1 MRRARERGFALLLVF
16 AMAAAVAILLYT
28 EMPRVVFEGQR
39 QREQTLIDRGEQ
51 YQRAIQLYVR
61 KIQRY
66 PARIEDLENT
76 NNIRFLRRRYP
87 DPMTG
92 KDDWRLV
99 HVGPGGILMDS
110 KVQKLQP
117 SDKDKDKEKKS
128 ENTFITEAAP
138 VGSTGVGQPGAGVP
152 SLALA
157 RRASDRAPVSA
168 TSMPGAQ
175 GGGAGP
181 VDPDAPQQ
189 FPPGYATA
197 PPAPGQPNPYVP
209 GGQPGQYPGGQ
220 PGQYPGGQPGQY
232 PGMQPGQYP
241 GMQPGQYPG
250 GQPVQYPGM
259 QPGQYPGVQPGQYP
273 GLQQGQYPGMQPQG
287 QIVPFVQPGN
297 QFQQYPNQPASSQ
310 TGGQVSGPFPAY
322 AQQPGA
328 APGAANPNPAL
339 ELIRNLLTSPRQGGP
354 IGGTMQAGG
363 MQLGGGIAGVASK
376 YEAEGIKVYNERT
389 AYQEW
394 EFIYDPKN
402 DRALGGGLGM
412 GGMMPGMQG
421 QTGAMQQQ
429 GAFGQGQ
436 GTGGFG
442 TQPTPQ
448 QPGFGFPPQTQP
460 GFGPQPSPGRG
471 R

>member
-66 PARIEDLENT
+66 PARIEDLEST

-99 HVGPGGILMDS
+99 HVGPGGILLDS
-110 KVQKLQP
+110 KVQKPQSP
-117 SDKDKDKEKKS
+117 DKDKEKKP

-152 SLALA
+152 SMALM

-181 VDPDAPQQ
+181 GDPDAPQQ
-189 FPPGYATA
+189 FSPGYPTA
-197 PPAPGQPNPYVP
+197 PPAPGQPAPYLP
-209 GGQPGQYPGGQ
+209 GGQPGQYPGMQQGQYPGGQ
-220 PGQYPGGQPGQY
+220 PGQYPGVQPGQYPGVQQGQFPGAQPGQY

-250 GQPVQYPGM
+250 MPA
-259 QPGQYPGVQPGQYP
+259 
-273 GLQQGQYPGMQPQG
+273 QG
-287 QIVPFVQPGN
+287 QIVPFMQPGN
-297 QFQQYPNQPASSQ
+297 QVSQYPNQPASSQ
-310 TGGQVSGPFPAY
+310 TGGQVPIPFPGY

-339 ELIRNLLTSPRQGGP
+339 ELIRNLLTSPRQGPP
-354 IGGTMQAGG
+354 IGGPMQAGG

-376 YEAEGIKVYNERT
+376 YEAEGIKVYNEKT

-402 DRALGGGLGM
+402 DRALGGGMGM
-412 GGMMPGMQG
+412 GGLMPGMQG
-421 QTGAMQQQ
+421 IQGQMGTGQQQ
-429 GAFGQGQ
+429 GAFGQGP

-442 TQPTPQ
+442 MQPTPQ
-448 QPGFGFPPQTQP
+448 QPGFGFPPQAQP

>member
-28 EMPRVVFEGQR
+28 EMPRVVFEAQR
-39 QREQTLIDRGEQ
+39 VREQTLIDRGEQ

-92 KDDWRLV
+92 KDDWRLI
-99 HVGPGGILMDS
+99 HVGPGGILTDS

-117 SDKDKDKEKKS
+117 SDKDKDKEKKP

-152 SLALA
+152 SLALV

-168 TSMPGAQ
+168 ASMPGAQ
-175 GGGAGP
+175 VGGAGP

-189 FPPGYATA
+189 FSPGYATA
-197 PPAPGQPNPYVP
+197 PPAPGQSNPYFP
-209 GGQPGQYPGGQ
+209 GA
-220 PGQYPGGQPGQY
+220 QPGQY
-232 PGMQPGQYP
+232 PGMQQGQYP
-241 GMQPGQYPG
+241 GVQQGQYPGVQPGQYPG
-250 GQPVQYPGM
+250 VQQAQYPGV

-273 GLQQGQYPGMQPQG
+273 GMSAQG
-287 QIVPFVQPGN
+287 QIVPFMQPGN
-297 QFQQYPNQPASSQ
+297 QVSQYPNQPASSQ
-310 TGGQVSGPFPAY
+310 TGGQVPIPFPAY
-322 AQQPGA
+322 AQQPGT

-402 DRALGGGLGM
+402 DRALGGGMGM
-412 GGMMPGMQG
+412 SGMMPGMQG
-421 QTGAMQQQ
+421 QTGTMQQQ

-448 QPGFGFPPQTQP
+448 QPGFGFPQPGQP
-460 GFGPQPSPGRG
+460 GFGPRPTPGRG

>member
-28 EMPRVVFEGQR
+28 EMPRVVFEAQR
-39 QREQTLIDRGEQ
+39 VREQTLIDRGEQ

-66 PARIEDLENT
+66 PARIEDLEST

-99 HVGPGGILMDS
+99 HVGPGGILLDS
-110 KVQKLQP
+110 KVQKLQSP
-117 SDKDKDKEKKS
+117 DKDKEKKP

-152 SLALA
+152 SMALL

-189 FPPGYATA
+189 FSPGYPTA
-197 PPAPGQPNPYVP
+197 PPAPGQSNPYFP
-209 GGQPGQYPGGQ
+209 GAQPGQYPGMQ
-220 PGQYPGGQPGQY
+220 QGQYPGVQPGQY

-241 GMQPGQYPG
+241 GMPA
-250 GQPVQYPGM
+250 
-259 QPGQYPGVQPGQYP
+259 
-273 GLQQGQYPGMQPQG
+273 QG
-287 QIVPFVQPGN
+287 QIVPFMQPGN
-297 QFQQYPNQPASSQ
+297 QVSQYPNQPASSQ
-310 TGGQVSGPFPAY
+310 TGGQVPIPFPAY

-339 ELIRNLLTSPRQGGP
+339 ELIRNLLTSPRQGPP
-354 IGGTMQAGG
+354 IGGPMPGGG

-376 YEAEGIKVYNERT
+376 YEAEGIKVYNEKT

-402 DRALGGGLGM
+402 DRALGGGMGM
-412 GGMMPGMQG
+412 GGIMPGMQG
-421 QTGAMQQQ
+421 MQGQMGTGQQQ

-436 GTGGFG
+436 GTGFG

>member
-28 EMPRVVFEGQR
+28 EMPRVVFEAQR
-39 QREQTLIDRGEQ
+39 VREQTLIDCGEQ

-99 HVGPGGILMDS
+99 HVGPGGVLLDS

-117 SDKDKDKEKKS
+117 SDKDKEKEKKP

-138 VGSTGVGQPGAGVP
+138 VGSTGLGQPGASVP
-152 SLALA
+152 SPALV

-175 GGGAGP
+175 GGGTGP
-181 VDPDAPQQ
+181 VDPDTPQQ
-189 FPPGYATA
+189 FPPSYPTV
-197 PPAPGQPNPYVP
+197 PLAPGQSNPYLQGV
-209 GGQPGQYPGGQ
+209 QA
-220 PGQYPGGQPGQY
+220 GQY

-241 GMQPGQYPG
+241 GAQPGQYPG
-250 GQPVQYPGM
+250 VQQGQYPGV

-273 GLQQGQYPGMQPQG
+273 GVSAQG

-297 QFQQYPNQPASSQ
+297 QVSQYPNQPASSQ
-310 TGGQVSGPFPAY
+310 TGGQVPVPFPAY
-322 AQQPGA
+322 VQQPGA

-376 YEAEGIKVYNERT
+376 YEAEGIKLYNEKS

-402 DRALGGGLGM
+402 DRALGGGMGM

-421 QTGAMQQQ
+421 QTGTMQQQ

-436 GTGGFG
+436 GTGFGQGQGTGGFG
-442 TQPTPQ
+442 TQPASQ
-448 QPGFGFPPQTQP
+448 QPGFGFPQPGQP
-460 GFGPQPSPGRG
+460 GFGAQPTPGRG